1 MTTLALFGAGE
12 FLPWARDVDRWC
24 VETASAGGDRV
35 LVAPTASAPE
45 GDETFD
51 RWARMGIEHYDALGL
66 RPEVLDV
73 RTRADAMD
81 PAKARAVEG
90 ARLIYFSGGN
100 PGYLAEALAGTPLWR
115 AIADAAAT
123 GTALGGC
130 SAGAM
135 FLGVRAPF
143 IGGEGVG
150 RWVDGLALLQ
160 RAFVLAH
167 FDALDS
173 YRAGLQALMLDR
185 CPPGCV
191 AVGIDENTA
200 MYGDGSSWTVTG
212 SGAVTIR
219 ASDAVRY
226 TAGDRFEVDL
236 AS

>member
-24 VETASAGGDRV
+24 VETASVGGDRV
-35 LVAPTASAPE
+35 MVAPTASAPE
-45 GDETFD
+45 GKETFD
-51 RWARMGIEHYDALGL
+51 RWARMGIEHYEALGL

-81 PAKARAVEG
+81 PAAARAVEG
-90 ARLIYFSGGN
+90 ARLIYFSGGD
-100 PGYLAEALAGTPLWR
+100 PGYLAETLTGTPLWR
-115 AIADAAAT
+115 AIAEAAAS

-143 IGGEGVG
+143 IGREGVG
-150 RWVDGLALLQ
+150 RWVDGVRFLP

-173 YRAGLQALMLDR
+173 YRAGLQALMLDE
-185 CPPGCV
+185 CPPDCV
-191 AVGIDENTA
+191 AIGIDENTA
-200 MYGDGSSWTVTG
+200 MCGDGSTWTVSG
-212 SGAVTIR
+212 SGGVTIR
-219 ASDAVRY
+219 ASDAFSY
-226 TAGDRFEVDL
+226 AAGDRFEVDL
-236 AS
+236 VS